1 MMNNVQGRDDGHE
14 LCLNC
19 NCIVRLWNMC
29 GGMCTWHK
37 ILALALNIEEFP
49 HFYFKKIPY
58 EGLEL
63 SWLSLLRRH
72 FSTQGE
78 IYTRIVFRSTL
89 ISLRF
94 VTVYR
99 TYFMCTWFCTLC
111 VYPRRKHAITNL
123 DAWLL
128 IMNCRLVWEITY
140 LAVEKEM
147 ERVIMLNFTS
157 TTLIFY
163 VSAICFI
170 KQNRTCIEW
179 DNMSHFD

>member
-1 MMNNVQGRDDGHE
+1 MKSVWRY
-14 LCLNC
+14 
-19 NCIVRLWNMC
+19 IVPDTKT
-29 GGMCTWHK
+29 GFGD
-37 ILALALNIEEFP
+37 NIEEFP
-49 HFYFKKIPY
+49 NCHFKKILY

-89 ISLRF
+89 IFLRL

-99 TYFMCTWFCTLC
+99 TYIVSTWLCTLC
-111 VYPRRKHAITNL
+111 VYSRRKHAITSL
-123 DAWLL
+123 DAWIL
-128 IMNCRLVWEITY
+128 IVNCRLVWEITY
-140 LAVEKEM
+140 LAVVKKM
-147 ERVIMLNFTS
+147 ERVIMLNYTS

-179 DNMSHFD
+179 DDMSHFD

>member
-1 MMNNVQGRDDGHE
+1 MKFVWRH
-14 LCLNC
+14 
-19 NCIVRLWNMC
+19 IVPDTHSGFVTKYWRIPTLPIQKN
-29 GGMCTWHK
+29 
-37 ILALALNIEEFP
+37 
-49 HFYFKKIPY
+49 PY

-89 ISLRF
+89 IFLRL

-99 TYFMCTWFCTLC
+99 TYIVCTCFFTLC
-111 VYPRRKHAITNL
+111 VYSRRKHAITSL

-140 LAVEKEM
+140 LEVVKEM
-147 ERVIMLNFTS
+147 ERVIMLNCTS

-170 KQNRTCIEW
+170 ATKHALGGILYHILT
-179 DNMSHFD
+179 FD

>member
-1 MMNNVQGRDDGHE
+1 MEVCVPDTQTGFGAKYWRIPT
-14 LCLNC
+14 LL
-19 NCIVRLWNMC
+19 
-29 GGMCTWHK
+29 
-37 ILALALNIEEFP
+37 FQ
-49 HFYFKKIPY
+49 KKNPY

-89 ISLRF
+89 IFLRL

-99 TYFMCTWFCTLC
+99 TYIVSTSTWFCILC
-111 VYPRRKHAITNL
+111 VYSRRKHAITSL
-123 DAWLL
+123 DAWIL
-128 IMNCRLVWEITY
+128 IVNCRLVWEITY
-140 LAVEKEM
+140 LAVVKEM
-147 ERVIMLNFTS
+147 ERVTMLNFTS

-179 DNMSHFD
+179 DDMSHFD

>member
-1 MMNNVQGRDDGHE
+1 MKSVWRYVY
-14 LCLNC
+14 L
-19 NCIVRLWNMC
+19 
-29 GGMCTWHK
+29 THK
-37 ILALALNIEEFP
+37 LALALNIEEFP
-49 HFYFKKIPY
+49 HCYFKKNPY

-89 ISLRF
+89 IFLRL

-99 TYFMCTWFCTLC
+99 TYIVSTWLCTLC
-111 VYPRRKHAITNL
+111 VYSRRKHAITSL

-140 LAVEKEM
+140 LAVVKEM

-179 DNMSHFD
+179 DDMSQFD